1 MILYDF
7 KKTDET
13 ALSDKTMFF
22 IISTFLTDLEG
33 EQILRPTN
41 FLRRFAIACIK
52 HLSFKTF
59 SKMNLTTQEAFSLF
73 NEHSN
78 SKKVV
83 EYREQQGAKNEVWF
97 HIEKR

>member
-1 MILYDF
+1 
-7 KKTDET
+7 
-13 ALSDKTMFF
+13 MFF

-59 SKMNLTTQEAFSLF
+59 SKLNLTTQDAFSLF
-73 NEHSN
+73 NEHCL

-83 EYREQQGAKNEVWF
+83 EYKEMQGSKFEVWL